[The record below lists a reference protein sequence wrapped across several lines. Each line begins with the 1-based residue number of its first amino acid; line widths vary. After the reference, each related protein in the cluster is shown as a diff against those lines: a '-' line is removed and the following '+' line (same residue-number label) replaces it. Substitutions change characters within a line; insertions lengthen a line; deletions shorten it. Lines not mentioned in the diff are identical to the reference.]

1 MHGVR
6 IKEFN
11 PHYRMQWMWHC
22 YMNLVA
28 RDGTKLTGL
37 KGVDM
42 SNKNLTIKKVSICLN
57 HKWVDGMAERISKVY
72 PKATHVKIKGV
83 DCVACNNLV

>member
-1 MHGVR
+1 
-6 IKEFN
+6 
-11 PHYRMQWMWHC
+11 
-22 YMNLVA
+22 
-28 RDGTKLTGL
+28 
-37 KGVDM
+37 M